1 MALMRVVLLLLA
13 AAVTAW
19 PQEWPPKRNVP
30 EGPADTIYY
39 NGKIVTMW
47 PERPVVECMT
57 VADGRVLDV
66 GTTQMV
72 GRKTGP
78 RTKQVNL
85 GGRTVVPGLIDS
97 HVHPINAALAEADGT
112 IPTFRGFEDLR
123 RHVEASTES
132 GEGLI
137 FVPKVYSTR
146 LREGR
151 YPTRWEMDA
160 YSGDRAVIF
169 DNGYAAVLNSAALR
183 EAGISAET
191 PDPTNGKL
199 ARDDDGKPTGLIVG
213 ARQMVA
219 PLLRAR
225 TYPHKQRVEALEA
238 MQEAYTRVGLTSVI
252 DRSQT
257 PAGLRVYQE
266 LWRAGRLRVRTNVTR
281 TVDAERPLEEVLE
294 EIERIAP
301 ITGAGDDML
310 RIGSLKVLLDGGIL
324 LGTAYMREPY
334 GESTDVY
341 GFKDPEYRGEL
352 RIQSADLRSIVG
364 LAARLGWQVTAHT
377 TGGGSTDILLDAYE
391 AIHREIPLAERRFS
405 LTHANFLTDEAIRR
419 ASALGVAIDMQPAW
433 YHFDGPALA
442 RVLGPRRMATLQ
454 PYKSIFDAGVIVAGG
469 SDHMI
474 KFDPRTALNP
484 YDPFFG
490 MWMVVTR
497 EAADG
502 VVHNPEQRVTREQAL
517 RMWTWNAAYLS
528 FDEDVKG
535 SLEPGKYADFVVLDR
550 DILTCPVDEMREI
563 RALETVLGGRTVF
576 KRQ

>member
-1 MALMRVVLLLLA
+1 M
-13 AAVTAW
+13 
-19 PQEWPPKRNVP
+19 
-30 EGPADTIYY
+30 
-39 NGKIVTMW
+39 
-47 PERPVVECMT
+47 
-57 VADGRVLDV
+57 
-66 GTTQMV
+66 
-72 GRKTGP
+72 
-78 RTKQVNL
+78 
-85 GGRTVVPGLIDS
+85 PGLIDS
-97 HVHPINAALAEADGT
+97 HVHPINAALAEADGV
-112 IPTFRGFEDLR
+112 IPTFRSFDDLR
-123 RHVEASTES
+123 RHVEASIDS

-146 LREGR
+146 LQEGR

-160 YSGDRAVIF
+160 YSGGRAVIF

-183 EAGISAET
+183 MAGISAET
-191 PDPTNGKL
+191 SDPTNGKL
-199 ARDDDGKPTGLIVG
+199 ARNRDGQPTGLIVG

-219 PLLRAR
+219 PLLSKRSYSHER
-225 TYPHKQRVEALEA
+225 RVAALEA

-257 PAGLRVYQE
+257 PAGLRAYQE

-301 ITGAGDDML
+301 VTGAGDEML

-334 GESTDVY
+334 GENTDVY

-352 RIQSADLRSIVG
+352 RIQSEDLRSIVG

-391 AIHREIPLAERRFS
+391 AIHREIPLTERRFA
-405 LTHANFLTDEAIRR
+405 LTHANFLTDEAIGR
-419 ASALGVAIDMQPAW
+419 ASALGVVIDMQPAW
-433 YHFDGPALA
+433 YHYDGPALA
-442 RVLGPRRMATLQ
+442 RVLGSRRMATLQ
-454 PYKSIFDAGVIVAGG
+454 PYKSILEAGVIVAGG

-474 KFDPRTALNP
+474 KFDPRASLNP
-484 YDPFFG
+484 YDPFLG

-502 VVHNPEQRVTREQAL
+502 SAHNPEQRVTREQAL
-517 RMWTWNAAYLS
+517 RMWTWNAAYIS

-550 DILTCPVDEMREI
+550 DILTCPVDEMRET
-563 RALETVLGGRTVF
+563 RALETVLGGRTIY
-576 KRQ
+576 KRE

>member
-1 MALMRVVLLLLA
+1 MALMRVVFLLLA
-13 AAVTAW
+13 AAVATW
-19 PQEWPPKRNVP
+19 PQQWPPRRSVP
-30 EGPADTIYY
+30 SGPADIIYY

-47 PERPVVECMT
+47 PERPIVECMT
-57 VADGRVLDV
+57 VAGGRVLDV

-72 GRKTGP
+72 GRRTGP

-97 HVHPINAALAEADGT
+97 HVHPIKAALAEADGE
-112 IPTFRGFEDLR
+112 IPVLRGFEDLR
-123 RHVEASTES
+123 RHVEASIKS

-160 YSGDRAVIF
+160 YSGDRPVIF

-183 EAGISAET
+183 MAGISAKT

-199 ARDDDGKPTGLIVG
+199 ARDSDGEPTGLIVG
-213 ARQMVA
+213 ARQMVT
-219 PLLRAR
+219 PLLSTR
-225 TYPHKQRVEALEA
+225 TYPHEQWVAALEA

-257 PAGLRVYQE
+257 PAGLRAYQE
-266 LWRAGRLRVRTNVTR
+266 LWRNGKLRIRTNVTR
-281 TVDAERPLEEVLE
+281 TVNAERPLQEVLE

-301 ITGAGDDML
+301 VTGAGDEML

-324 LGTAYMREPY
+324 LGTAYMRDPY
-334 GESTDVY
+334 GENTDVY

-352 RIQSADLRSIVG
+352 RIQPQDLRSIIG
-364 LAARLGWQVTAHT
+364 LATRLGWQVTAHT

-391 AIHREIPLAERRFS
+391 SIHGEIPLTERRFS

-419 ASALGVAIDMQPAW
+419 ASELGVVIDMQPAW
-433 YHFDGPALA
+433 YHYDGPALA
-442 RVLGPRRMATLQ
+442 RVLGSQRMANLQ

-474 KFDPRTALNP
+474 KFDPREALNP

-497 EAADG
+497 RTADG
-502 VVHNPEQRVTREQAL
+502 AVHNPEQRVSREQAL

-550 DILTCPVDEMREI
+550 DILTCPVDDIRET
-563 RALETVLGGRTVF
+563 RALETVLGGRTVYQ
-576 KRQ
+576 RE